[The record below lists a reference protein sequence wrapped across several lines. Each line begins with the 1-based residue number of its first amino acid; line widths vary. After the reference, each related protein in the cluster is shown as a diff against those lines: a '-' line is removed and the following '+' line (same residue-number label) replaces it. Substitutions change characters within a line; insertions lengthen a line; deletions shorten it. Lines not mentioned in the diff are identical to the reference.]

1 MLVLKQL
8 VLGPEEA
15 TYQNSPAQLSAG
27 WRTGVVFVVGSVR
40 LFNEC
45 VYGDVVNEKS
55 WRYAGSRLNG
65 SAGYIAQQIRAKR
78 S

>member
-1 MLVLKQL
+1 MLMQQV
-8 VLGPEEA
+8 VLGPDEDP
-15 TYQNSPAQLSAG
+15 YQNSPAQPSAG

-45 VYGDVVNEKS
+45 VYGDVVNEKN

-65 SAGYIAQQIRAKR
+65 SAGYIAQQIRVER